1 MKNRI
6 SGENAGIILPQ
17 LCYNPFMSFII
28 QEELK
33 KLPAEPGVYLMHDA
47 DGRILYVGKASSLK
61 NRVKS
66 YFAKTVNRGP
76 KIIKMIGEI
85 AWFETITV
93 SSETEALILECNLI
107 KEHRPPYNTVLMD
120 DKAYPYVCLS
130 SSELYPRVYLSRRLH
145 RDKNEYFGPFT
156 NVTAVRETIRL
167 MQQIFSLRT
176 CERRLPEQQG
186 KERPCLNYQM
196 GRCPAPCQKGT
207 ISPEEYG
214 ESVEKARRF
223 LKGDYRPAVSWLKD
237 KMQEAAGR
245 LDFEEAARLRDLMED
260 VKVLAEK
267 QKLSE
272 PDGEDRDVLAL
283 AFAEGEGIAE
293 IFFIRN
299 GRMIGRD
306 HSQFEVAEEDP
317 AEVLSQV
324 IRQFY
329 SGTPFL
335 PKEILTER
343 EPAEKELLEQVLT
356 LRAGRKVT
364 IRVPQRGEKR
374 GLLDLAAENAAAELK
389 RLQRAAEREEQRS
402 VGAVKSL
409 AQLLKMEQLV
419 RIEAY
424 DISHISGFATVGS
437 MVVYENGRPKK
448 NDYRKFR
455 IRFVEGNNDT
465 ASLTEVLYR
474 RFTHG
479 LKEQSLIRENLGEE
493 DSFLRFPD
501 LILMDGGK
509 GQVHAAEELLAELG
523 LSVPVCGMV
532 KDDHHRTRGL
542 YFRDEELPIDVK
554 SEVFQLITRIQDETH
569 RFAIEYHR
577 SLRGKSQVHSILD
590 DIPGIG
596 PSRRRAL
603 LKALPGIDAMK
614 AASVEELKAIPGM
627 NEPAAV
633 AVYAFFHEGEVPE

>member
-1 MKNRI
+1 
-6 SGENAGIILPQ
+6 
-17 LCYNPFMSFII
+17 MSFSIK
-28 QEELK
+28 EELK
-33 KLPAEPGVYLMHDA
+33 KLPDAPGVYMMHDEE
-47 DGRILYVGKASSLK
+47 GRILYVGKASSLK

-76 KIIKMIGEI
+76 QIIRMIQEI

-107 KEHRPPYNTVLMD
+107 KEHRPPYNTLLTD
-120 DKAYPYVCLS
+120 DKTYPYVCLTA
-130 SSELYPRVYLSRRLH
+130 EAYPRVFLSRKLK
-145 RDKNEYFGPFT
+145 RDKNEYFGPYT
-156 NVTAVRETIRL
+156 NVTAVREAVRL
-167 MQQIFSLRT
+167 MEGTFSLRT
-176 CERRLPEQQG
+176 CSRRLPEEQG
-186 KERPCLNYQM
+186 KERPCLQYQM
-196 GRCPAPCQKGT
+196 GRCPGPCLKEG

-214 ESVEKARRF
+214 RSVDKARRF
-223 LKGDYRPAVSWLKD
+223 LKGDYREALAYLKE

-267 QKLSE
+267 QKVSE
-272 PDGEDRDVLAL
+272 AGGEDRDILAL
-283 AFAEGEGIAE
+283 AVREGQGMAEV
-293 IFFIRN
+293 FFIRN

-306 HSQFEVAEEDP
+306 HSRLEVMEE
-317 AEVLSQV
+317 ERGTLLSQV

-335 PKEILTER
+335 PREILVEE
-343 EPAEKELLEQVLT
+343 EPAERELLEAVLSG
-356 LRAGRKVT
+356 RAGRKVA

-374 GLLDLAAENAAAELK
+374 GLLDLAAENAARELE
-389 RLQRAAEREEQRS
+389 RLQTAAKREEERS
-402 VGAVKSL
+402 LGALRSL
-409 AQLLKMEQLV
+409 QALLGMETLR

-437 MVVYENGRPKK
+437 MVVYEDGRPKK

-465 ASLTEVLYR
+465 ASLMEVLRR

-479 LKEQSLIRENLGEE
+479 MKEQSLVREQLGYGERARA

-509 GQVHAAEELLAELG
+509 GQVHAAQAVLGELG
-523 LSVPVCGMV
+523 LSIPICGMV

-542 YFRDEELPIDVK
+542 FFREQELDIDTR
-554 SEVFQLITRIQDETH
+554 SELFKLITRIQDETH

-577 SLRGKSQVHSILD
+577 SLRGKSQVRSILD
-590 DIPGIG
+590 DIPGVG
-596 PSRRRAL
+596 PARRRAL
-603 LKALPGIDAMK
+603 LKALPDLESIK
-614 AASVEELKAIPGM
+614 AADVEQLKKVPGM
-627 NEPAAV
+627 NAPAAR
-633 AVYAFFHEGEVPE
+633 AVYAFFHGGAGE